1 MFVCT
6 GRFVRADRLLQS
18 RDFKRVL
25 ESGERR
31 SSQSFAIFLASQ
43 SPGAQPAETLR
54 PKLGITVS
62 KRVGNAVVRNRI
74 KRCVREWFRHARRW
88 LPGEKD
94 MVVIARPA
102 AKGLSGSAIV
112 AALDQ
117 LAERPA
123 TTGIKSMRVG
133 SR

>member
-1 MFVCT
+1 MFVRT

-25 ESGERR
+25 ESGERW
-31 SSQSFAIFLASQ
+31 SSQSFAIFLSTQ
-43 SPGAQPAETLR
+43 QPRSQPAGIPW
-54 PKLGITVS
+54 PKLGVTVS

-74 KRCVREWFRHARRW
+74 KRRVREWFRHNRQG
-88 LPGEKD
+88 LPAEKD
-94 MVVIARPA
+94 VVVIARPA
-102 AKGLSGSAIV
+102 AKGLSGSDIA

-117 LAERPA
+117 LMVE
-123 TTGIKSMRVG
+123 

>member
-1 MFVCT
+1 MFVRT

-25 ESGERR
+25 ESGERW
-31 SSQSFAIFLASQ
+31 SSQSFAIFLSVQ
-43 SPGAQPAETLR
+43 PFRSQPAGIPR
-54 PKLGITVS
+54 PKLGVTVS

-74 KRCVREWFRHARRW
+74 KRRVREWFRHNRRG
-88 LPGEKD
+88 LPAEKD
-94 MVVIARPA
+94 VVVIARPA
-102 AKGLSGSAIV
+102 AKELSGSGIT

-117 LAERPA
+117 LMVE
-123 TTGIKSMRVG
+123 